1 MLDYTFH
8 CGIFALCT
16 VSLNKRIVN
25 YTTTAL
31 IRVPRAITLHCHTLL
46 EHNVMYSKQT
56 LRMLGV

>member
-1 MLDYTFH
+1 MLDYTSIVVFLL
-8 CGIFALCT
+8 LCT

-31 IRVPRAITLHCHTLL
+31 IRVPRAITLHCHAKI